1 MKANLLAT
9 GFINVCSLF
18 LKRECALYTDNH
30 VDMAFYHRNMKQ
42 VDLLALPL
50 IACLSCKRVLFLWCS
65 GLHYKCSWWH
75 KWPISSC
82 LREWVMARSTRSLL
96 VIVSVSDDTLYP
108 ISSCHREWVMTR
120 CVWSLPVTMSEWW
133 YRVFDLFLWQWVS
146 EVTCVIKNNMQKDN
160 FTNAVWCY

>member
-96 VIVSVSDDTLYP
+96 VIVSEWWHAVPDLFLSQGVSDDTLCL
-108 ISSCHREWVMTR
+108 ISSCDNEWVMVQSVR
-120 CVWSLPVTMSEWW
+120 SLPVTMSEWGH
-133 YRVFDLFLWQWVS
+133 L
-146 EVTCVIKNNMQKDN
+146 CHQK
-160 FTNAVWCY
+160 